1 MDLHFGYHGA
11 LLNPQRSM
19 MSLRC
24 GSLQTAKPVNR
35 STRCWDIIAK
45 LAAGQYTAC
54 VIPGAKLSVYEGI
67 GFPVLPGRAAHQR

>member
-1 MDLHFGYHGA
+1 
-11 LLNPQRSM
+11 M

-45 LAAGQYTAC
+45 LAGQYTAC

-67 GFPVLPGRAAHQR
+67 GHPRYQDAPRINAELAAFERAVGNTD